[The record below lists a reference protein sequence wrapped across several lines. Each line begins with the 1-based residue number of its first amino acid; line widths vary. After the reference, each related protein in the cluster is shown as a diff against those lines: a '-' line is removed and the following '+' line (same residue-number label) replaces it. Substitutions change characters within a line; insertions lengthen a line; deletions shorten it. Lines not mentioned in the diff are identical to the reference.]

1 MLSGN
6 IYAAPVQAASK
17 IQKYLNI
24 PQELREM
31 PNWVV
36 WKYEQV
42 GDRQTKVP
50 YQANGRKAKSN
61 DPGTWTTFEEAVQAS
76 ANFDGIGWCVPVDSA
91 VYYWGFDADDAIDPD
106 TSEFKTWADAPVQPE
121 DLLELASYA
130 EITPSRAGFRVLAK
144 CDFPVPSG
152 QHEIAFGPRNPKT
165 GKIPGIEMYCKGR
178 FFTFTGSVMEGSPQ
192 TVETRS
198 EEIRELHSRLFPRK
212 ERPKTTPKPSTSPS
226 KPQQSHCRTE
236 RIRQDTDKKEQLVW
250 ELLGGHIPGTPRND
264 LAVGIMGVLATNGWD
279 RGDIEEM
286 VNLLVAGFNQS
297 DPSYDVA
304 GTITKQLKELDRLY
318 ARNAGNQVIPG
329 SKFLER
335 TLTSDAIQKVRTLVA
350 GHSRC
355 LAETSGVKSTLA
367 LIRSQPPESFK
378 HQEIKYLIE
387 PEVPKG
393 ALVLV
398 TGAPGSG
405 KSTLVMHWSI
415 QMAQA
420 GNEVLYLD
428 RDNPLFIAQERIER
442 FGGKTVDGLM
452 YWGLWTKDA
461 HGEPLEPPYPDSDF
475 LKEAVR
481 QMKNPVVVF
490 DTFATF
496 SSGDENDNAVVGAT
510 FKRLRHLTNL
520 GATVLVIHHKG
531 KNAASKYRGASAM
544 EGAVDA
550 GVEVVGTVEAGQLT
564 RIEVQTFKTRIG
576 DGKPIVYGMRDGI
589 PHRETATFKDVLLDL
604 ARRNP
609 GISKEQFEEA
619 ARNAGFRRST
629 IRDFLDQSIVA
640 GQLQYEKR
648 KLYVKAKQSVEV

>member
-6 IYAAPVQAASK
+6 IYAGPVQAQRK
-17 IQKYLNI
+17 TQKYFNI

-50 YQANGRKAKSN
+50 YQTNGRKAKSN
-61 DPGTWTTFEEAVQAS
+61 DPRTWTAFEDAVEAS
-76 ANFDGIGWCVPVDSA
+76 SNFDGTGWCVPVDSA

-106 TSEFKTWADAPVQPE
+106 TGEFKTWADAPVQPE

-152 QHEIAFGPRNPKT
+152 QHETAFGPRNPKT
-165 GKIPGIEMYCKGR
+165 GKVPGIEMYCKGR
-178 FFTFTGSVMEGSPQ
+178 FFTFTGAVMEAAPG
-192 TVETRS
+192 TVKDRS
-198 EEIRELHSRLFPRK
+198 EQIRALHSRLFPRK
-212 ERPKTTPKPSTSPS
+212 ERPRTTPKPSSSSS
-226 KPQQSHCRTE
+226 KPQPSHSPNGPIPQAT
-236 RIRQDTDKKEQLVW
+236 DTTQQLVW
-250 ELLGGHIPGTPRND
+250 EVLTGHLPDTPRND
-264 LAVGIMGVLATNGWD
+264 LTVGIMGVLVSNGWD
-279 RGDIEEM
+279 RGDIED
-286 VNLLVAGFNQS
+286 VLKLLISAFHDS

-318 ARNAGNQVIPG
+318 ARKAGNQVIPG
-329 SKFLER
+329 FNFLER
-335 TLTSDAIQKVRTLVA
+335 TLTSDAIQKVRTIVA
-350 GHSRC
+350 GDSRC
-355 LAETSGVKSTLA
+355 LLETSGVKSTLE
-367 LIRSQPPESFK
+367 LIRNQPPESFE

-475 LKEAVR
+475 LREAVR

-531 KNAASKYRGASAM
+531 KN
-544 EGAVDA
+544 E
-550 GVEVVGTVEAGQLT
+550 
-564 RIEVQTFKTRIG
+564 IG
-576 DGKPIVYGMRDGI
+576 RAHV
-589 PHRETATFKDVLLDL
+589 
-604 ARRNP
+604 
-609 GISKEQFEEA
+609 
-619 ARNAGFRRST
+619 
-629 IRDFLDQSIVA
+629 
-640 GQLQYEKR
+640 
-648 KLYVKAKQSVEV
+648 